1 MFLFAKTAMT
11 LKKQSK
17 SFAKMMM
24 GHYGGKKNEAQ
35 GAFQKSTFNKLK
47 YTALDHEVRVQAMG
61 EICAKPELYRSGK
74 FILKAAS
81 KNFSCNLYHAG
92 PSALTNF
99 CRSATSLTLI
109 PHLKIATKNKAG
121 MKEVN
126 TGK

>member
-11 LKKQSK
+11 LKKKNLFQNDD
-17 SFAKMMM
+17 
-24 GHYGGKKNEAQ
+24 GTLWRQENEAQ

-81 KNFSCNLYHAG
+81 KNFSCNLHHAG

-99 CRSATSLTLI
+99 CRSATSLTLL
-109 PHLKIATKNKAG
+109 PHLKIAMKNKEG
-121 MKEVN
+121 IKEVN